1 MKTSNQSFNVAF
13 RRTRVANLHQFVAAL
28 SDLGQFEGALLT
40 LVLAIVLIITFVLV
54 ITFAMSDLSQL
65 AALLTLVF
73 AIVLVITFAMSDLGQ
88 LAALLTLVFAI
99 VLVITFAMSDL
110 GQFDGLCRVLDVSQS
125 PPKCLVLIKVDNLNS
140 VLTTLC
146 TCLFFIN

>member
-88 LAALLTLVFAI
+88 
-99 VLVITFAMSDL
+99 
-110 GQFDGLCRVLDVSQS
+110 FDGLCRVLDVSQS